1 MIDDD
6 LGNDALLVALAG
18 LPAHEPEQG
27 RANRIRA
34 LCQAGI
40 AKRNLANAS
49 LSIAMNRYNLWFVE
63 LAVVASV
70 GATFLAEVLTRAL
83 RLYGL

>member
-18 LPAHEPEQG
+18 LLAHEPEQA
-27 RANRIRA
+27 RANRIRV
-34 LCQAGI
+34 LCHAGV
-40 AKRNLANAS
+40 AKRNLADVS
-49 LSIAMNRYNLWFVE
+49 LATNRYKLRFLE
-63 LAVVASV
+63 LAVVAGV